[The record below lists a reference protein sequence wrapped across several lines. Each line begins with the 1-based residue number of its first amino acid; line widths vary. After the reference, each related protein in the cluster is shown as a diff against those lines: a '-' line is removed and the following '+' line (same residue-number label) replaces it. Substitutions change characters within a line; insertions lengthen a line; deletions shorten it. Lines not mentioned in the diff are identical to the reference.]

1 MANKFEK
8 NTNCAYCDKPLDAKY
23 RTKRFCD
30 DKCRIYL
37 KREKAY
43 EKMIDEVL
51 AKPEFKKLQTETL
64 KNLIL
69 TGQAELPKSTKHPL
83 WKENDPKEGSGAFYL
98 KYDCSS
104 YSELEN
110 KAK

>member
-1 MANKFEK
+1 VRSITAKKKFCSDLHRVYW
-8 NTNCAYCDKPLDAKY
+8 N
-23 RTKRFCD
+23 
-30 DKCRIYL
+30 
-37 KREKAY
+37 REKAY
-43 EKMIDEVL
+43 EKQIDEVL

-98 KYDCSS
+98 KYDCGS

-110 KAK
+110 KVK